1 MENAKKYFFGPL
13 ASSAEVMIFWGMHYT
28 VLYRGQKFF
37 FTMWGMVVSKD
48 AEFNVDFNNI
58 NLYLRQNAPK
68 KSKSRIKILFT
79 TQGAPCVV
87 NKIFIL
93 RA

>member
-13 ASSAEVMIFWGMHYT
+13 ASSAEVMIFWVMHYIEAKQF
-28 VLYRGQKFF
+28 LGGQ
-37 FTMWGMVVSKD
+37 
-48 AEFNVDFNNI
+48 
-58 NLYLRQNAPK
+58 
-68 KSKSRIKILFT
+68 

-93 RA
+93 DLLFLGAFCL